1 VDKNGLK
8 SYKTHRWFLEQQWT
22 TKSITIFYRGLI
34 MQNKQNKFE
43 NKSSRKFQ
51 LSAIFLALSVTG
63 CAHQETKPVNPPA
76 QPVAKLEQQA
86 PMPTANPAPP
96 PAPVIERY
104 ALDRLKQMSS
114 TLAAA
119 KSFTYRSN
127 NFMEVQAEAT
137 GQFLTFFVDTEVAL
151 QRPNKLRVNVS
162 GDVPGFHFYFD
173 GARVSA
179 FDPQKNLHSVYEPLA
194 TIDEMLD
201 FVTTRAHINFP
212 SADFMYS
219 NPYARMTKN
228 LTHAIVVGPS
238 MVNGVPCEHFA
249 FMEPG
254 LNWEIWIEN
263 GKRALPLRM
272 AMTYKQVSNFPRYMI
287 EYTDWNLNPKLK
299 KDIFVFKAP
308 ANSRKIEFDMVV
320 PLNSPSK

>member
-1 VDKNGLK
+1 
-8 SYKTHRWFLEQQWT
+8 
-22 TKSITIFYRGLI
+22 
-34 MQNKQNKFE
+34 MQNEQKNSGNIPSKRILF
-43 NKSSRKFQ
+43 
-51 LSAIFLALSVTG
+51 SATVLALLVQG
-63 CAHQETKPVNPPA
+63 CAHQEKQPVNVPAQPPAKIVQQPAAQPVNP
-76 QPVAKLEQQA
+76 L
-86 PMPTANPAPP
+86 PP
-96 PAPVIERY
+96 PKPVIEQY
-104 ALDRLKQMSS
+104 ALDRLKQMSA
-114 TLAAA
+114 TLASA

-162 GDVPGFHFYFD
+162 GDVPGFQFYFD
-173 GARVSA
+173 GTQVSA
-179 FDPQKNLHSVYEPLA
+179 FDPQKNVHSVSGPIA

-201 FVTTRAHINFP
+201 FVTTKAHINFP

-219 NPYARMTKN
+219 NPYAVMTKN

-249 FMEPG
+249 FMEPA

-272 AMTYKQVSNFPRYMI
+272 AMTYKQIPNFPRFMI
-287 EYTDWNLNPKLK
+287 EYKDWNLNPKLSAAT
-299 KDIFVFKAP
+299 FVFKAP
-308 ANSRKIEFDMVV
+308 ANSKQIEFEITG
-320 PLNSPSK
+320 PGQNKSK